1 MGIYED
7 LISPDHGSKLR
18 LPHLSACRQVTPAAV
33 APVAVEAEAVER
45 LGLPW
50 SGGGSVA
57 EKRHPL
63 WGGSPTLSAMSA
75 MSCDCV
81 KLRSDPEV
89 TVAGWQT
96 ESEDESME
104 HLNRIGSSFAQLWV
118 LAVLAERFGFWRIR
132 HGAFDRLLILYVH
145 KRYPLVI

>member
-1 MGIYED
+1 MATLSPLQYGVEADEIERCLHDIVISEAGDSRSIHFDGPY

-75 MSCDCV
+75 V
-81 KLRSDPEV
+81 LRLRETQV
-89 TVAGWQT
+89 
-96 ESEDESME
+96 
-104 HLNRIGSSFAQLWV
+104 GS
-118 LAVLAERFGFWRIR
+118 
-132 HGAFDRLLILYVH
+132 
-145 KRYPLVI
+145 